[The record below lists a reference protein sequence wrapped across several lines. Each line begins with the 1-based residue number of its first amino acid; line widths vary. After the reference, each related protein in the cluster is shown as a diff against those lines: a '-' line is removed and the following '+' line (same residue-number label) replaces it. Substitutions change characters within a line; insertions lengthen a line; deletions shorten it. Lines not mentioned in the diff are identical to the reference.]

1 MTCRLTSAAIT
12 VDNRCMASLPAI
24 RTFAGMH
31 RIAPPKPAAPKRV
44 TELDDKTRVARRLR
58 AEDRARRTTSVAP
71 PSS

>member
-12 VDNRCMASLPAI
+12 VDNRYMASLPAI

-31 RIAPPKPAAPKRV
+31 RIAPSKPAAPQRV

-58 AEDRARRTTSVAP
+58 AEDRARQTTSVAP
-71 PSS
+71 PA